1 LDKDEIFM
9 RQSQQKNRM
18 RGRGRK
24 QPNPMSRSFES
35 NGPDVKIRGNASHIA
50 EKYTQLARDALSSG
64 DTVMA
69 ENYLQ
74 HAEHYNRIIAAAAAN
89 SVREGEFSTNQRIQ
103 PEFGG
108 QAFDD
113 EDEDEGD
120 DMRPAGER
128 RIPEARQA
136 SGDDRPQPRERDE
149 GRNRGEYR
157 NDNRPRQDFRDR
169 NDGRD
174 RNEFR
179 DRGENRDRSEFRDRG
194 ESREPRADNRERPEM
209 REPREPRQIPIETR
223 NQAETGEPAEGL
235 RQRRDMRNRRPR
247 PALDQSEGMN
257 GSGGNGRERPAIAA
271 VPVSGI
277 SSDAAKLPGSLFG
290 AGPEP
295 IAGSAGDE

>member
-1 LDKDEIFM
+1 M

-35 NGPDVKIRGNASHIA
+35 NGPDVKIRGNATHIA

-120 DMRPAGER
+120 DMRPAGDR
-128 RIPEARQA
+128 RIPEARQGG
-136 SGDDRPQPRERDE
+136 GDDRQQPRERDE

-169 NDGRD
+169 NEG
-174 RNEFR
+174 
-179 DRGENRDRSEFRDRG
+179 RDRSEFRDRSENRDRG
-194 ESREPRADNRERPEM
+194 EGREPRMENRDRNEVREP

-223 NQAETGEPAEGL
+223 NQTETGESGDGM

-247 PALDQSEGMN
+247 PVLDQSEGIN
-257 GSGGNGRERPAIAA
+257 GNSGNVRERPAVAA

>member
-89 SVREGEFSTNQRIQ
+89 SVREGEFSSNQRIQ
-103 PEFGG
+103 PDFGG
-108 QAFDD
+108 QSFDE
-113 EDEDEGD
+113 EDEDEVD
-120 DMRPAGER
+120 DLRPAQER
-128 RIPEARQA
+128 RIPEARQQA
-136 SGDDRPQPRERDE
+136 GEERQQPRDRDE

-169 NDGRD
+169 NENRD

-179 DRGENRDRSEFRDRG
+179 ERADVRERGEFRDRSENREPRMDNRDRG
-194 ESREPRADNRERPEM
+194 EM

-223 NQAETGEPAEGL
+223 PQADAGEPGEGM
-235 RQRRDMRNRRPR
+235 RQRREIRNRRPR
-247 PALDQSEGMN
+247 PVLEQAEGIN
-257 GSGGNGRERPAIAA
+257 GNGVNGRERAA
-271 VPVSGI
+271 APVPVAGI

-295 IAGSAGDE
+295 LAGSPVEE